1 MKKTYSFCAVFCLLL
16 CLVGCDTYAM
26 FNYYP
31 DDRSTVWYCEE
42 IDFEIK
48 YVPNEYGNLV
58 AQKSTITWDD
68 VSYSVVGIF
77 NFGYFEIILEK
88 GETSITEAD
97 ILLSGKWKYKG
108 ENVVIEITEDKV
120 FDNTF
125 EELVFKPIARNGQ
138 HP

>member
-1 MKKTYSFCAVFCLLL
+1 MKKIYSFCAVFCLLV
-16 CLVGCDTYAM
+16 CLAGCDPYAM
-26 FNYYP
+26 FNYCP

-58 AQKSTITWDD
+58 AQESTIVWDD
-68 VSYSVVGIF
+68 ISYSVVGIF
-77 NFGYFEIILEK
+77 NFGYFEIVLEK

-108 ENVVIEITEDKV
+108 ENVVVEITEDKV

-125 EELVFKPIARNGQ
+125 EELVFKPIARND
-138 HP
+138 

>member
-1 MKKTYSFCAVFCLLL
+1 MKKMISILLL
-16 CLVGCDTYAM
+16 AVMVLSLAGCDTYAM

-31 DDRSTVWYCEE
+31 EDRSTVWYCEE

-48 YVPNEYGNLV
+48 YVPNEYGNLI
-58 AQKSTITWDD
+58 AQTSTISWDD

-77 NFGYFEIILEK
+77 NFGYFEIIVET
-88 GETSITEAD
+88 GETLITEEQ

-108 ENVVIEITEDKV
+108 KNVVIEITEDNI

-125 EELVFKPIARNGQ
+125 EELIFKPVARNAE
-138 HP
+138 

>member
-1 MKKTYSFCAVFCLLL
+1 MKKMISILLL
-16 CLVGCDTYAM
+16 AVMLFALAGCDTYAV

-31 DDRSTVWYCEE
+31 EDRSTVWYCEE

-58 AQKSTITWDD
+58 AQKSAITWDD

-125 EELVFKPIARNGQ
+125 EELVFKPEARNAE
-138 HP
+138 

>member
-1 MKKTYSFCAVFCLLL
+1 MKKMISILLL
-16 CLVGCDTYAM
+16 AVMVFYLAGCDTYAM

-48 YVPNEYGNLV
+48 YVPNEYGNLI
-58 AQKSTITWDD
+58 AQTSTISWDD

-77 NFGYFEIILEK
+77 NFGYFEIIVET
-88 GETSITEAD
+88 GETLITEEQ

-108 ENVVIEITEDKV
+108 KNVVIEITEDNI

-125 EELVFKPIARNGQ
+125 EELIFKPVARNAE
-138 HP
+138 